1 MDVPCLQIEFLS
13 ILSSWGRTCR
23 CTKARWC
30 PPWNLTRHAWL
41 LYTSEPTCCRCG
53 CHGLWCSWCP
63 WRHDEGSR
71 RRWNLRRRRRTRPLG
86 VAAHRTGWGWS
97 LGFGDW
103 KFWGDLVVPGSI
115 LGRLLC
121 DLARER
127 SISGAGGTIWREGRV
142 DLQRE
147 GAGTRGGA
155 RDRRRRLLRLR
166 RAGSGRFVLG
176 SDDSTGRV
184 VERPLRSLP
193 SFLFLPTRTF
203 LTCTRIPRTYVAP

>member
-23 CTKARWC
+23 CTKARWF

-86 VAAHRTGWGWS
+86 LAAHRAGWGWS

-103 KFWGDLVVPGSI
+103 KFGAIWWCLGRFWGDYYV
-115 LGRLLC
+115 
-121 DLARER
+121 
-127 SISGAGGTIWREGRV
+127 IWRRRDRFQVQEERFGG
-142 DLQRE
+142 RE
-147 GAGTRGGA
+147 GLIWRG
-155 RDRRRRLLRLR
+155 R
-166 RAGSGRFVLG
+166 
-176 SDDSTGRV
+176 
-184 VERPLRSLP
+184 E
-193 SFLFLPTRTF
+193 
-203 LTCTRIPRTYVAP
+203 